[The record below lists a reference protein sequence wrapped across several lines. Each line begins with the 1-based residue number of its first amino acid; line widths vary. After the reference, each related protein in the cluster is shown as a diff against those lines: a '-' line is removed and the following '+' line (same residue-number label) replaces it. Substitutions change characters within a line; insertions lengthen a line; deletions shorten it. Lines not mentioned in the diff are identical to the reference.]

1 MAETEPGTPPV
12 RARIGHTGEGGR
24 RHPAMGLSHQPRD
37 EELPINHLGL
47 VDVGLDDGIVAD
59 GPDLQP
65 RQLER
70 PREPREHARPLA
82 RELGRHEDEQ
92 LVHEVLLQERG
103 CERRAAL
110 EEKGLDTLGGQRL
123 ELVTERGAPELE
135 LRSLGERPPAE
146 CDSPG
151 LARDRDVA
159 GVEPGIVPAHGS
171 HADGNDVRGR
181 AEHMDETPRLLAR
194 DPARAGH
201 GDTAVERDRDLVRH
215 ERTLLRGEGAPLLDL
230 LPAAESELVLG
241 HVDLDLGGTEALQA
255 TAFDVRVGISLT
267 RDDSRHPCLDQR
279 VRAGGRGPMVRA
291 GLEGHVDGRSPGALA
306 GGSEGGEFVLGFA
319 VLPALLAQLVFGA
332 LPPGHVI
339 DLHPIA
345 VAGWFGFFVTALN
358 LIPAGQLDGGH
369 LVYAL
374 FGRRHSLISKLAVG
388 GLMLIGLVFG
398 SPTWLIWSALIVA
411 LMGFH
416 HGPTMDDITPLD
428 APRRLLGLF
437 ALALIFVLLPPVPLG
452 VY

>member
-1 MAETEPGTPPV
+1 MRFWPRRRPPDTPPRWEDLLPMEAML
-12 RARIGHTGEGGR
+12 RAEVEDVLAVEQRQLWGRSLAFGGRLRVPPAAALDVLRGRLEPRGYTPFLREERGTAWVYALPRAELTDQPNPLVNLGLFLATVLTTVLAGALVPIGTLALSELASSPGRLLEGLPFSAALLAILGVHELGHYALGR
-24 RHPAMGLSHQPRD
+24 RHGMPISLPYFIPVPPPFLVGTLGAVIRLRGPVRNRRALFDMAVAGPLAGLVLALPVYALGLS
-37 EELPINHLGL
+37 LSS
-47 VDVGLDDGIVAD
+47 V
-59 GPDLQP
+59 
-65 RQLER
+65 
-70 PREPREHARPLA
+70 RPL
-82 RELGRHEDEQ
+82 
-92 LVHEVLLQERG
+92 
-103 CERRAAL
+103 
-110 EEKGLDTLGGQRL
+110 
-123 ELVTERGAPELE
+123 
-135 LRSLGERPPAE
+135 PPA
-146 CDSPG
+146 
-151 LARDRDVA
+151 
-159 GVEPGIVPAHGS
+159 
-171 HADGNDVRGR
+171 
-181 AEHMDETPRLLAR
+181 
-194 DPARAGH
+194 
-201 GDTAVERDRDLVRH
+201 
-215 ERTLLRGEGAPLLDL
+215 
-230 LPAAESELVLG
+230 
-241 HVDLDLGGTEALQA
+241 
-255 TAFDVRVGISLT
+255 
-267 RDDSRHPCLDQR
+267 
-279 VRAGGRGPMVRA
+279 
-291 GLEGHVDGRSPGALA
+291 
-306 GGSEGGEFVLGFA
+306 SEGGEFVLGFA

-374 FGRRHSLISKLAVG
+374 FGRRHGLISKLAVA